1 MHFISL
7 ILKLIFSRRI
17 FCWQQLS
24 NKCLKNLIWHLIQVS
39 QLIPLN
45 VTSKHSGCEFKYF
58 VCYLLVKEG
67 LGKVEEQE
75 NRRKM
80 FD

>member
-7 ILKLIFSRRI
+7 ILKLIFSGRI

-24 NKCLKNLIWHLIQVS
+24 NKCFKNLILHLIQVS

-75 NRRKM
+75 SRRKM